1 MNMYTDKAE
10 IPSIVNSLRKT
21 FQTGVTKDKEYRRQQ
36 LKNFLR
42 LFNENQQAIIDVVEK
57 DLHKHKIEIIS
68 GEIAPV
74 VGEIEYMLAV
84 SAHQ

>member
-1 MNMYTDKAE
+1 
-10 IPSIVNSLRKT
+10 L
-21 FQTGVTKDKEYRRQQ
+21 
-36 LKNFLR
+36 L
-42 LFNENQQAIIDVVEK
+42 NENQQDIIDVIEK

-84 SAHQ
+84 SRYRLKWIAALDSCICRTWIH

>member
-1 MNMYTDKAE
+1 MLPMCWPIRYHKG
-10 IPSIVNSLRKT
+10 L
-21 FQTGVTKDKEYRRQQ
+21 TKDKEYRRQQ
-36 LKNFLR
+36 LKSFLK
-42 LFNENQQAIIDVVEK
+42 LFNENQQDIINVVEK

-84 SAHQ
+84 SIVNSRE